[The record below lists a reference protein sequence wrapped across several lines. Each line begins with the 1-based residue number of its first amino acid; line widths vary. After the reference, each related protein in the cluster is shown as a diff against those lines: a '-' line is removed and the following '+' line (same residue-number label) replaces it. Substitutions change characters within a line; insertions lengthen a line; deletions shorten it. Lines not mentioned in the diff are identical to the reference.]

1 MNKEELALILEDEF
15 NSSIIADNIIVL
27 LEEGEFSIDDLRES
41 VLSEDEEVI
50 EAILEYLEEEGLVS
64 VIDEESLVYRSEVE
78 IF

>member
-1 MNKEELALILEDEF
+1 MDKEELALILEEEF

-41 VLSEDEEVI
+41 VAGEDEEVI
-50 EAILEYLEEEGLVS
+50 EAILEYLEEEGFVS
-64 VIDEESLVYRSEVE
+64 VIDEDNLVCRSEVE

>member
-1 MNKEELALILEDEF
+1 MDKEELALILEEEF

-41 VLSEDEEVI
+41 VAGEDEEII
-50 EAILEYLEEEGLVS
+50 EAILEYLEEEGFVS
-64 VIDEESLVYRSEVE
+64 VIDEDNLVCRSEVE